1 MGEREFEAYT
11 RDSMTYLGKMNI
23 MANSIDLV
31 IGVIFEKTSKKT
43 YKNVRKQ
50 NYWIWKT
57 KQILEHLYTG
67 DFDEFVRKLE
77 RFNKNWVV
85 TKHGILVGG
94 TQKITIYK
102 DERMYIFDQR
112 KQEEID
118 DEFTQIMSWLS
129 EITNKIQR
137 IAIDNQ
143 IQW

>member
-1 MGEREFEAYT
+1 
-11 RDSMTYLGKMNI
+11 
-23 MANSIDLV
+23 
-31 IGVIFEKTSKKT
+31 
-43 YKNVRKQ
+43 
-50 NYWIWKT
+50 
-57 KQILEHLYTG
+57 LEHLYTG

-118 DEFTQIMSWLS
+118 DEFTQIMS
-129 EITNKIQR
+129 
-137 IAIDNQ
+137 
-143 IQW
+143 